1 VKVYIEFD
9 CDNDSFGDF
18 DDETE
23 RILDQAHDKL
33 LSQRY
38 ATAATVCQHPEPMH
52 KLLDTNGN
60 TVGSVKLVHSKWDD
74 DKLQFARLIDEVRA
88 AGAFDEYPE
97 HNPLFDGIKK
107 STDLDDE
114 GLLNII
120 GRASEFWEK
129 SKPPLPPN
137 PPKRSPFFC
146 DTCGTEYDEDQ
157 EQCLVCGSEEVLP
170 NDD

>member
-1 VKVYIEFD
+1 MKVYIEFD

-97 HNPLFDGIKK
+97 
-107 STDLDDE
+107 
-114 GLLNII
+114 
-120 GRASEFWEK
+120 
-129 SKPPLPPN
+129 
-137 PPKRSPFFC
+137 RSPFFC